1 MAIMDS
7 RIIFMR
13 RISFL
18 LLVSTAVLWLTLVDI
33 SNGSS
38 AATSAM
44 RVLSDSAR
52 PFKPTIYTFQEF
64 LPSPDQVHEELRLWQ
79 LSWKQAGWDA
89 KVITFDD
96 ALRHPN
102 FDTFERALGEIM
114 PFGRRPEK
122 MGYYRYLAMAV
133 AGGGFLADVDVLPIW
148 QLSLSQRETVSQ
160 DDFVVRCG
168 SAKLAPCLMSGS
180 GEEWNR
186 ISIELLSSIQRHY
199 QAVYQAAKTDN
210 PDAEIPIWNNI
221 YALQD
226 VVSFGN
232 SHGRPMARR
241 TQQVLSARQAY
252 DMRKHNSFS
261 QQQCNE
267 IKDRL
272 AVQFSATL
280 LEDLEGSLDAAMK
293 WLEQWKRDCVRA
305 PRPVVPL
312 GAEIPGATTLLP
324 KSHLELAA
332 TPLGEASSASLPRAH
347 VSRLLVRNK

>member
-1 MAIMDS
+1 MDS

-13 RISFL
+13 RTSFL
-18 LLVSTAVLWLTLVDI
+18 LLVSTAVLWLILVDN
-33 SNGSS
+33 SKGSS
-38 AATSAM
+38 ASTSAI
-44 RVLSDSAR
+44 RVLSDSVQ
-52 PFKPTIYTFQEF
+52 PFKPKIYTFQEF
-64 LPSPDQVHEELRLWQ
+64 LPSPDQVHPELLLWQ

-102 FDTFERALGEIM
+102 FDTFERALSEIM

-133 AGGGFLADVDVLPIW
+133 TGGGFLADVDVLPIW
-148 QLSLSQRETVSQ
+148 QLSLSQRETVNQ

-168 SAKLAPCLMSGS
+168 SAKLASCLMSGS

-199 QAVYQAAKTDN
+199 QAVYHSDVKIDN
-210 PDAEIPIWNNI
+210 PDSEIPVWNNI

-232 SHGRPMARR
+232 SHGRPMARM

-252 DMRKHNSFS
+252 DVRKHNSFS
-261 QQQCNE
+261 EQQCNE

-280 LEDLEGSLDAAMK
+280 MEDMKGTLDAPIH
-293 WLEQWKRDCVRA
+293 WLEQWKRDCARA
-305 PRPVVPL
+305 PRPIVPA
-312 GAEIPGATTLLP
+312 GAEIPGETTLRP

-332 TPLGEASSASLPRAH
+332 TPLGEASSASIPPARVA
-347 VSRLLVRNK
+347 RLLVRNK